1 MHRWVFR
8 KDIKLCKALKIMSV
22 NRRDCWNGGET
33 EKGFWR
39 EGRIWLE
46 SRSVSIPETAWSN
59 RELSQTKHFWTSVWH
74 REAELLPRPDLTAH
88 SQCTDP
94 EHSVSSSATTFF
106 CVCRTMLPNRGKAT
120 WDSSQQVVQCVPVL
134 TSRSEET
141 LLHYFC
147 SFRIYRIMTVSGST
161 LLLQR
166 SWTVESGLESSHIHI
181 VEVQSKAFWVL
192 RKELPFPLRV
202 KWPHSQIQINM

>member
-1 MHRWVFR
+1 MHLWVFR

-94 EHSVSSSATTFF
+94 EHSVSSSATTFSF
-106 CVCRTMLPNRGKAT
+106 VCVAQCCQIEERPPEIHHNR
-120 WDSSQQVVQCVPVL
+120 L
-134 TSRSEET
+134 
-141 LLHYFC
+141 Y
-147 SFRIYRIMTVSGST
+147 TVSQCWPVAVRKHFYIILLFQT
-161 LLLQR
+161 LQNYD
-166 SWTVESGLESSHIHI
+166 G
-181 VEVQSKAFWVL
+181 
-192 RKELPFPLRV
+192 
-202 KWPHSQIQINM
+202 

>member
-1 MHRWVFR
+1 MHLCVFR

-120 WDSSQQVVQCVPVL
+120 WESSQQVVQCIPVL

-141 LLHYFC
+141 LSHYFALTEFTELWC
-147 SFRIYRIMTVSGST
+147 LAVPLCFCNAAGWLRVVWNLHTST
-161 LLLQR
+161 LSR
-166 SWTVESGLESSHIHI
+166 SN
-181 VEVQSKAFWVL
+181 
-192 RKELPFPLRV
+192 RKPFEY
-202 KWPHSQIQINM
+202 